1 MEHRL
6 KLSYE
11 ELLRILDHSFDE
23 ILVFDSEGNVVYVNA
38 SCMNHYGKQA
48 EDMLGKLSKELVEQN
63 LWGPRLS
70 PLSQQYKK
78 RLTMEQMSCT
88 GVKLLTTATPI
99 FNENGE
105 IEYIIENVRDIT
117 EGHGLKEELEVSRD
131 FLAEVTDYVVR
142 QRTEEFTI
150 RNFVAKSDIMQE
162 IIKKSWRIAEVN
174 SNVLITGES
183 GTGKG
188 VIARYI
194 HDCSPRKR
202 GSFVGINCAAL
213 PESLIE
219 SELFGYRK
227 GAFSG
232 AASKGKIGLIRTA
245 EKGTLFL
252 DEIGELPLSVQA
264 KLLHFIQDGTY
275 FEVGGTQERQA
286 DCRIIAAT
294 NRDLRHMVEQGKFR
308 EDLYYRLKVF
318 EISIPP
324 LSERVDDIIPL
335 INFFLQKYNG
345 KYELNQQLSKESID
359 LLVNYHWPGN
369 VRELANVIE
378 QVVVMSTRG
387 TITPQDLPI
396 NIRQNEESHITSSEK
411 STNSSDSEEM
421 SDHPS
426 CYQRFCRCQE
436 QADAIKRD
444 IIRQLYKELGSS
456 RKVAKE
462 LHISQSTAYRYIQS
476 YCKDLLQ

>member
-1 MEHRL
+1 MERNL

-11 ELLRILDHSFDE
+11 ELLRILDNSFDE
-23 ILVFDSEGNVVYVNA
+23 ILVFDAAGNVVYVNA
-38 SCMNHYGKQA
+38 SCINHYGKQA
-48 EDMLGKLSKELVEQN
+48 GDMLGKLSNELVEQN

-70 PLSQQYKK
+70 PLTRQYKK

-88 GVKLLTTATPI
+88 GIKLLTTATPV
-99 FNENGE
+99 FDKYGE
-105 IEYIIENVRDIT
+105 IEYIIENVRDIS
-117 EGHGLKEELEVSRD
+117 ESNGLQEELESSRD
-131 FLAEVTDYVVR
+131 FLAEVTEYVVK
-142 QRTEEFTI
+142 QRINEFTI
-150 RNFVAKSDIMQE
+150 RNFVANSDVMQE

-188 VIARYI
+188 VMARYI
-194 HDCSPRKR
+194 HDCSPRK
-202 GSFVGINCAAL
+202 GASFVSINCAAL

-252 DEIGELPLSVQA
+252 DEIGELPMSVQA

-275 FEVGGTQERQA
+275 FEVGGTQERRA
-286 DCRIIAAT
+286 DCRIVAAT
-294 NRDLRHMVEQGKFR
+294 NQNLQDMVEQGKFR

-318 EISIPP
+318 EITIPP
-324 LSERVDDIIPL
+324 LTQRIDDIIPL
-335 INFFLQKYNG
+335 INFFLQKYND
-345 KYELNQQLSKESID
+345 KYGLNQQFSKESLD
-359 LLVNYHWPGN
+359 MLVSYDWPGN

-378 QVVVMSTRG
+378 QVVVMSTSG
-387 TITPQDLPI
+387 TITPQNLPA
-396 NIRQNEESHITSSEK
+396 NIRAPELRSELPQPEAEQDNPVPEPAEE
-411 STNSSDSEEM
+411 NL
-421 SDHPS
+421 S
-426 CYQRFCRCQE
+426 CYQRFRRSQE
-436 QADAIKRD
+436 QADAVKREVV
-444 IIRQLYKELGSS
+444 RQLYRELGSS

-462 LHISQSTAYRYIQS
+462 LHLSQSTAYRYIQS
-476 YCKDLLQ
+476 FCKDLL